1 MSAPQGH
8 GVIQMFTNKSI
19 FEVVKNVLTLLT
31 IRW

>member
-8 GVIQMFTNKSI
+8 DMIQMFTNKSI
-19 FEVVKNVLTLLT
+19 LVVAKNVLTLLT